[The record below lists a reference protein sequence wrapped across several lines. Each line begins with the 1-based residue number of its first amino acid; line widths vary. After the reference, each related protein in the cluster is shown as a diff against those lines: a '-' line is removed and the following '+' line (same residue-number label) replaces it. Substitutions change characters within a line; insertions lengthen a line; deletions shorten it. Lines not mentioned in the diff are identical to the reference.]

1 MSSSSEAI
9 STGRLLLIYGSV
21 FLGVCGHASSEFVAV
36 LTGMFGPELT
46 VWRFLIGGLGLVLL
60 ALLWPGQRDLLTPL
74 RIDGLRIVVLTIFG
88 MTLGQLMFHWAL
100 NYATVIQVATMVST
114 MPLLV
119 VLANWL
125 INRGPIAAAKL
136 VSGIGAI
143 AGIVIL
149 LTDGYLVQIAGPGDW
164 SKALFGVFLAF
175 LCALLFAFYM
185 VLVRPLYHRWGAVRM
200 TTYGFALGFLALW
213 PTVGLVWG
221 IWVDPTTLFDRPPQQ
236 WSAVLTLGL
245 WNTTIAMALWLG
257 GLAAAPDIGRANYL
271 FFLKPVIAAGL
282 ALAFLDQPFTGTQL
296 LAVLV
301 VCGCVLVELFWDQI
315 TGLFGRRPMPVAA
328 ERTRR

>member
-1 MSSSSEAI
+1 MSAPAAPMPTS
-9 STGRLLLIYGSV
+9 RLLLIYGCI

-46 VWRFLIGGLGLVLL
+46 VWRFMIGGAGLVLL
-60 ALLWPGQRDLLTPL
+60 ALAWPGQRDLLTPL
-74 RIDGLRIVVLTIFG
+74 RVDGGRIALLSIFG
-88 MTLGQLMFHWAL
+88 MALAQLFFHWAL

-125 INRGPIAAAKL
+125 INRGPISTAKL
-136 VSGIGAI
+136 VSGIGALL
-143 AGIVIL
+143 GVVIL
-149 LTDGYLVQIAGPGDW
+149 LTDGYIVQVTAAADW
-164 SKALFGVFLAF
+164 SKASVGVFLAL
-175 LCALLFAFYM
+175 LCALVSSVYM
-185 VLVRPLYHRWGAVRM
+185 VLVRPLYQRWGAVRM
-200 TTYGFALGFLALW
+200 TAYCFAIGFLALW
-213 PTVGLVWG
+213 PTIGLVWG
-221 IWVDPTTLFDRPPQQ
+221 IRVDPTTLFDRAPGQ
-236 WSAVLTLGL
+236 WAAVLTLGI

-282 ALAFLDQPFTGTQL
+282 ALAFLDQPFTATQL

-315 TGLFGRRPMPVAA
+315 RAVLGRHRALARPGEAP
-328 ERTRR
+328 R